1 MSASHPLLS
10 TFMQLR
16 QYLRGAGKYLTAQT
30 PSQSM
35 LLIVMLV
42 GQSCIWRVHS
52 SAYHHLLM
60 KMCRYDGLSLPPAQ
74 YCFVASALSPLIYTS
89 LEKASWS
96 GKFAQ
101 LTAATLVVTFL
112 ATDCFGAFI
121 ASNGYSTSTFPLLT
135 NILKTKTCMSKIS
148 VNNHWP

>member
-1 MSASHPLLS
+1 
-10 TFMQLR
+10 MQLQR
-16 QYLRGAGKYLTAQT
+16 YLKGAGKYLTAQT

-52 SAYHHLLM
+52 SVYHHLLM
-60 KMCRYDGLSLPPAQ
+60 KMYGYDGLSLAIPPAQ
-74 YCFVASALSPLIYTS
+74 YCFVSPLTYTS

-96 GKFAQ
+96 GKLSQPRA
-101 LTAATLVVTFL
+101 TTLVVTFL

-135 NILKTKTCMSKIS
+135 
-148 VNNHWP
+148 